1 MAKKTKVVKLKKA
14 DLISAYQELDKVVE
28 GIEPPIECEK
38 LKLEELE
45 EELHDAYVELSL
57 NADED
62 DEFTKSTQKTFD
74 TLIKKYGKEVLHP
87 DEEEEDE
94 GVEDEEEDEIDDEEE
109 ELTDLEDLGDEIE
122 DDEEGDEEEEESE
135 PVKTPPVKKET
146 AKPKN
151 PYTRV
156 DALME
161 ALNEKPETMDQW
173 TKAAEKLFKKN
184 DGKNKPSNFSKEN
197 LTVEFLVKLAENYKL
212 GIVPLV

>member
-62 DEFTKSTQKTFD
+62 DEFTKPTQKTFD
-74 TLIKKYGKEVLHP
+74 ALIEKYGKEVLYP
-87 DEEEEDE
+87 DEEDEEDE
-94 GVEDEEEDEIDDEEE
+94 DAEDEEEDEIDDEEE

-122 DDEEGDEEEEESE
+122 EDEEDEDEPE
-135 PVKTPPVKKET
+135 PVKTPSVKKET

>member
-62 DEFTKSTQKTFD
+62 DEFTKPTQKTFD

-94 GVEDEEEDEIDDEEE
+94 GVEDE
-109 ELTDLEDLGDEIE
+109 
-122 DDEEGDEEEEESE
+122 EEGDEEEEESE

-161 ALNEKPETMDQW
+161 ALNEKPETIDQW